1 MPKTTDIN
9 LADYITPLHM
19 NGLKG
24 RVLHLPAPK
33 HKKRDILVVYGLH
46 SSIERWFGIA
56 ENLNKYGSVTVPDLP
71 GFGGMDSFYSIGEKP
86 TLDNLADYLAAF
98 VQLKFK
104 RKRITIIG
112 MSYGFLIVTRMLQKY
127 PKLVDKVD
135 LVVSFVGFV
144 HHDDFHMKKTD
155 FYMLKAVSWMGCN
168 RVFAGFVKTFIFT
181 RPIINA
187 TYRLT
192 AKNHRKM
199 HDADKEELE
208 RRIDFE
214 VELWKMNEPHTKGRV
229 VFDMLRVNL
238 CNQQIKL
245 PVVHVGIA
253 DDHFFDNHVVEQHMR
268 VIYSGFEYIPA
279 VIDGKHA
286 PTVIASAK
294 ESAQFVPKRL
304 RQLLAKQK

>member
-9 LADYITPLHM
+9 LADYITPLRM
-19 NGLKG
+19 NGLRG
-24 RVLHLPAPK
+24 RMLHLPAPK
-33 HKKRDILVVYGLH
+33 NKKREMLVIYGLH
-46 SSIERWFGIA
+46 SSIERWSGIA
-56 ENLNKYGSVTVPDLP
+56 QNLNQYGGVTMPDLP
-71 GFGGMDSFYSIGEKP
+71 GFGGMDSFYKIGEKP
-86 TLDNLADYLAAF
+86 TIDNYADYLASF
-98 VQLKFK
+98 IQLKYK

-112 MSYGFLIVTRMLQKY
+112 MSYGFVIVTRMLQKY
-127 PKLVDKVD
+127 PKLADKID
-135 LVVSFVGFV
+135 LVISFVGFV
-144 HHDDFHMKKTD
+144 HHDDFHMKKSD
-155 FYMLKAVSWMGCN
+155 LFMLRAVSGLARN
-168 RVFAGFVKTFIFT
+168 RVFAWFVKTFAF
-181 RPIINA
+181 RGPPIRT
-187 TYRLT
+187 TYRLV

-208 RRIDFE
+208 KRINFE
-214 VELWKMNEPHTKGRV
+214 VGLWKANDVHTKGRV
-229 VFDMLRVNL
+229 VFDMFKVNL
-238 CNQQIKL
+238 CNQQVKL
-245 PVVHVGIA
+245 PVYHVGIA